1 LIVERLR
8 VRASIAMEVRV
19 DLDKFRRRLLALEE
33 EIRTRIE
40 HEVETARQAKDEQPD
55 VSDQSVADELREE
68 SFLLADTDTALLAQ
82 VRAALKRIE
91 DGTFGKCVVDGG
103 PIEEKRLEA
112 VPWTPYCVKH
122 QEELEQATPVRTPKL

>member
-1 LIVERLR
+1 MLR
-8 VRASIAMEVRV
+8 SRWRYRGPGQIQTTAAG
-19 DLDKFRRRLLALEE
+19 ALEE
-33 EIRTRIE
+33 ELRTRIE
-40 HEVETARQAKDEQPD
+40 HEVEAARQAKDEQPD
-55 VSDQSVADELREE
+55 AGDQSVADEMREE
-68 SFLLADTDTALLAQ
+68 SFLLADNDTALLAQ

-122 QEELEQATPVRTPKL
+122 QEQLEQTAPVRTPKL

>member
-1 LIVERLR
+1 MVVADGVARGEGDEVEVLTSRAR
-8 VRASIAMEVRV
+8 VVQPRAVA
-19 DLDKFRRRLLALEE
+19 LLE
-33 EIRTRIE
+33 IE
-40 HEVETARQAKDEQPD
+40 HEVEAARQAKDEQPD
-55 VSDQSVADELREE
+55 ASDQSLADELREE